1 MIGTLLHMDTPTHLH
16 LDRINGLDVTWP
28 DGSTSQYPIGHL
40 RRWSPCAAARQLRE
54 TLSTNPLAV
63 MPSGGSTIESL
74 EATAIE
80 RVGAYAIRISFTDGH
95 RTGLYSWA
103 WLRSIDP
110 AAMATERT

>member
-1 MIGTLLHMDTPTHLH
+1 
-16 LDRINGLDVTWP
+16 
-28 DGSTSQYPIGHL
+28 
-40 RRWSPCAAARQLRE
+40 
-54 TLSTNPLAV
+54 

-95 RTGLYSWA
+95 RTGLYSWS